1 MRSESRKRRHSQ
13 LLQLIETNPLLTDEE
28 ISTKLG
34 VSLSTVRLDR
44 GLLAIPELRERTRA
58 MAEHAASRLKSLRDD
73 EVVGELLGL
82 EPNSWALS
90 TLQINPDMAFRRTD
104 MVGDYYIYAQAA
116 SLRAGRFVACRSVLE
131 ALDATQ
137 TRAAA
142 IVEAA
147 AKQTTQTSVDRRGE
161 WLHGVLQY
169 VESEKACV
177 SFLQS
182 RLNRNESE
190 VDALAAELQRETPT
204 EAKLARVMQLRRAI
218 ASDREALKALRT
230 FAAGIERRLAEMLDG
245 AMAEAQ
251 KEVLVP
257 IYVAFFEM
265 GVPKTISIEV
275 YNVLVDAVNAA
286 LPKPEP
292 KKTEEKEKIEEEET
306 EEEIE
311 TEANAEAA
319 HEKENEQGKTKG
331 KGRRRGRGKGKR
343 GNSKEKKQTETGRKW
358 GVVKQQEVKRVD
370 EIQKEIQAS
379 RQQ

>member
-1 MRSESRKRRHSQ
+1 M
-13 LLQLIETNPLLTDEE
+13 
-28 ISTKLG
+28 
-34 VSLSTVRLDR
+34 
-44 GLLAIPELRERTRA
+44 
-58 MAEHAASRLKSLRDD
+58 
-73 EVVGELLGL
+73 
-82 EPNSWALS
+82 
-90 TLQINPDMAFRRTD
+90 
-104 MVGDYYIYAQAA
+104 QAA

-147 AKQTTQTSVDRRGE
+147 AKQTKQTKQTSVDRRGE

-190 VDALAAELQRETPT
+190 VDALAAALQRETPT

-292 KKTEEKEKIEEEET
+292 KKTEGKEKIEEEEV
-306 EEEIE
+306 EEEIDP
-311 TEANAEAA
+311 EANAEAA
-319 HEKENEQGKTKG
+319 KEKEDEQGKTKG
-331 KGRRRGRGKGKR
+331 KGRGRRGRGKGKR
-343 GNSKEKKQTETGRKW
+343 ENSKEKKQTETGRKW
-358 GVVKQQEVKRVD
+358 GVVKQQEVKSVD

>member
-1 MRSESRKRRHSQ
+1 M
-13 LLQLIETNPLLTDEE
+13 
-28 ISTKLG
+28 
-34 VSLSTVRLDR
+34 
-44 GLLAIPELRERTRA
+44 
-58 MAEHAASRLKSLRDD
+58 
-73 EVVGELLGL
+73 
-82 EPNSWALS
+82 
-90 TLQINPDMAFRRTD
+90 
-104 MVGDYYIYAQAA
+104 
-116 SLRAGRFVACRSVLE
+116 E

-147 AKQTTQTSVDRRGE
+147 AKQTTQRSVDRQGE
-161 WLHGVLQY
+161 WLHSVLRY

-292 KKTEEKEKIEEEET
+292 KKTEEKEKIEEEEEEG
-306 EEEIE
+306 EEEE
-311 TEANAEAA
+311 CKEKDTEANAAEAA
-319 HEKENEQGKTKG
+319 KEKENEQGKTQG
-331 KGRRRGRGKGKR
+331 KGRGRGRGKGKR
-343 GNSKEKKQTETGRKW
+343 GNNKEKKQTETGRKW
-358 GVVKQQEVKRVD
+358 GVVKQQEVKSID
-370 EIQKEIQAS
+370 AIQKEIQAS

>member
-1 MRSESRKRRHSQ
+1 MRGVRRK
-13 LLQLIETNPLLTDEE
+13 N
-28 ISTKLG
+28 
-34 VSLSTVRLDR
+34 
-44 GLLAIPELRERTRA
+44 
-58 MAEHAASRLKSLRDD
+58 
-73 EVVGELLGL
+73 
-82 EPNSWALS
+82 
-90 TLQINPDMAFRRTD
+90 RRTHRTPRLAAPRTGAHGIGAHRGSFALRIGES
-104 MVGDYYIYAQAA
+104 VGFRAGRSVPARDRRATKRSPRRSSLFFSHAQAA

-358 GVVKQQEVKRVD
+358 GVVKQQEVKSVD

>member
-1 MRSESRKRRHSQ
+1 M
-13 LLQLIETNPLLTDEE
+13 
-28 ISTKLG
+28 
-34 VSLSTVRLDR
+34 
-44 GLLAIPELRERTRA
+44 
-58 MAEHAASRLKSLRDD
+58 
-73 EVVGELLGL
+73 
-82 EPNSWALS
+82 
-90 TLQINPDMAFRRTD
+90 
-104 MVGDYYIYAQAA
+104 QAA

-147 AKQTTQTSVDRRGE
+147 AKQTTQTTQTTQTSVDRRGE

-182 RLNRNESE
+182 RFHRNESE

-306 EEEIE
+306 EEEID

-319 HEKENEQGKTKG
+319 KEKENEQGKAKG

-358 GVVKQQEVKRVD
+358 GVVKQQEVKSVD